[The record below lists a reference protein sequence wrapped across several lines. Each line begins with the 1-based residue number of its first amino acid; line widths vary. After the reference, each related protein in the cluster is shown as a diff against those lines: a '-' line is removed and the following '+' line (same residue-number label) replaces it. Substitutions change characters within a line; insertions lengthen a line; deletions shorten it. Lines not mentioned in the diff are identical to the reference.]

1 MKTNQTFSVHIW
13 LRKPKDGGKIDAPIY
28 ARVTVNGKRSEISL
42 IRKAIIAD
50 WDVERGRSR
59 GTKQETRMLN
69 RYIDQAYSRLFEC
82 YQDLRMENKLVTAQA
97 IKARFLGEDE
107 QHHSLLALVDY
118 HNTQMT
124 ETLRWG
130 TLKNYFTTQRYIK
143 EFVFKEYKSVD
154 IYLHQLSYKFIIDFE
169 RFLRKYKP
177 RDHHKPMGNNTVMKH
192 IERLR
197 KIISLG
203 HRIEWID
210 KDPFI
215 QYKAKYDKVERGF
228 LTKLELQRLE
238 DKEFKIERLQLVKD
252 LFVFSCYTGL
262 SYIDMMQLTKL
273 NLVRGMDG
281 EYWLNTM
288 RQKTNTTVK
297 IPILAKAQK
306 LILKYKKNP
315 RALEKGTLFPVIS
328 NQKLNAYLKEIAD
341 ICEIEKNMTFHMAR
355 HTFAT
360 TVTLT
365 NGVPI
370 ETVSKLL
377 GHSKI
382 TTTQIYAKIIE
393 RKVGDDMKKL
403 SDYFMEEE
411 KKNED
416 KDTGS

>member
-1 MKTNQTFSVHIW
+1 MKTTSTFSILFW
-13 LRKPKDGGKIDAPIY
+13 LNSARMKNEKGLIY
-28 ARVTVNGKRSEISL
+28 ARITVNGIRAVISVKRKIV
-42 IRKAIIAD
+42 IAD
-50 WDVERGRSR
+50 WDPIKNRAK
-59 GTKQETRMLN
+59 GTKQEARLLN
-69 RYIDQAYSRLFEC
+69 RYLDQVYSGLFES
-82 YQDLRMENKLVTAQA
+82 YQELRIENKLITAQA
-97 IKARFLGEDE
+97 VKSRYLGEDQ
-107 QHHSLLALVDY
+107 QHQSLLTLVEY

-143 EFVFKEYKSVD
+143 EFIESQFKTSD

-169 RFLRKYKP
+169 RFLRKYVPKT
-177 RDHHKPMGNNTVMKH
+177 HHKSMGNNTVMKH

-228 LTKLELQRLE
+228 LTKFELQCLE
-238 DKEFKIERLQLVKD
+238 EKEFDTDRLQVVKD

-262 SYIDMMQLTKL
+262 SYIDMMMLTKL

-281 EYWLNTM
+281 EYWINTI
-288 RQKTNTTVK
+288 RQKTSTTVK
-297 IPILAKAQK
+297 IPILEKAAK
-306 LILKYKKNP
+306 LLFKYRKHP
-315 RALEKGTLFPVIS
+315 RALENGTLFPIIS
-328 NQKLNAYLKEIAD
+328 NQKMNAYLKEIAE

-403 SDYFMEEE
+403 SDYLAEEE
-411 KKNED
+411 KKKED
-416 KDTGS
+416 KGTG

>member
-1 MKTNQTFSVHIW
+1 MKTTSTFSILFW
-13 LRKPKDGGKIDAPIY
+13 LNSARMKNEKGLIY
-28 ARVTVNGKRSEISL
+28 ARITVNGIRAVISVKRKIV
-42 IRKAIIAD
+42 IAD
-50 WDVERGRSR
+50 WDPVKNRAR
-59 GTKQETRMLN
+59 GTKQEARLLN
-69 RYIDQAYSRLFEC
+69 RYLDQVYSGLFES
-82 YQDLRMENKLVTAQA
+82 YQELRMENKLITAQA
-97 IKARFLGEDE
+97 VKSRYLGEDQ
-107 QHHSLLALVDY
+107 QHQSLLTLVEY

-143 EFVFKEYKSVD
+143 EFIESQFKTSD
-154 IYLHQLSYKFIIDFE
+154 IYLHQLSYKFVIDFE

-228 LTKLELQRLE
+228 LTKLELQRIE

-273 NLVRGMDG
+273 NVVRGMDG
-281 EYWLNTM
+281 EYWLNTI
-288 RQKTNTTVK
+288 RQKTNTRVK
-297 IPILAKAQK
+297 VPILEKAEK

-315 RALEKGTLFPVIS
+315 RVLEKGTLFPVIS
-328 NQKLNAYLKEIAD
+328 NQKVNAYLKEIAD

-403 SDYFMEEE
+403 SDYLAEEE

-416 KDTGS
+416 KETGS

>member
-1 MKTNQTFSVHIW
+1 MKTTSTFSILFW
-13 LRKPKDGGKIDAPIY
+13 LNSARMKNEKALIY
-28 ARVTVNGKRSEISL
+28 ARITVNGIRAVISL
-42 IRKAIIAD
+42 KRKITISE
-50 WDVERGRSR
+50 WDPAKNRAR
-59 GTKQETRMLN
+59 GTKQEARLLN
-69 RYIDQAYSRLFEC
+69 RYLDQVYSSLFES
-82 YQDLRMENKLVTAQA
+82 YQELRMENKLITAQA
-97 IKARFLGEDE
+97 VKSRYLGEDQ
-107 QHHSLLALVDY
+107 QHQSLLTLVEY

-143 EFVFKEYKSVD
+143 EFIESQFKTSD

-169 RFLRKYKP
+169 RFLRKYVPKT
-177 RDHHKPMGNNTVMKH
+177 HHKPMGNNTVMKH

-228 LTKLELQRLE
+228 LTKLELQRIE
-238 DKEFKIERLQLVKD
+238 EREFKTDRLQVVKD

-262 SYIDMMQLTKL
+262 SYIDMMMLTKL

-281 EYWLNTM
+281 EYWINTI
-288 RQKTNTTVK
+288 RQKTSTTVK
-297 IPILAKAQK
+297 IPVLEKAAK
-306 LILKYKKNP
+306 LLFKYKKHP

-328 NQKLNAYLKEIAD
+328 NQKMNTYLKEIAE
-341 ICEIEKNMTFHMAR
+341 ICEIDKNITFHMAR

-403 SDYFMEEE
+403 SEYFEEEE
-411 KKNED
+411 KRNED
-416 KDTGS
+416 KETGS

>member
-1 MKTNQTFSVHIW
+1 MKTTSTFSILFW
-13 LRKPKDGGKIDAPIY
+13 LNSARMKNEKGLIY
-28 ARVTVNGKRSEISL
+28 ARITVNGVRAVISL
-42 IRKAIIAD
+42 KRKIVISD
-50 WDVERGRSR
+50 WDPIKNRAR
-59 GTKQETRMLN
+59 GTKQEARLLN
-69 RYIDQAYSRLFEC
+69 RYLDQVYSGLFES
-82 YQDLRMENKLVTAQA
+82 YQDLRMENKLITARA
-97 IKARFLGEDE
+97 VKSRYLGEDQ
-107 QHHSLLALVDY
+107 QHQSLLTLVEY

-143 EFVFKEYKSVD
+143 EFIESQFKTSD

-169 RFLRKYKP
+169 RFLRKYVPKT
-177 RDHHKPMGNNTVMKH
+177 HHKRMGNNTVMKH

-228 LTKLELQRLE
+228 LTKLELQRIE
-238 DKEFKIERLQLVKD
+238 DWEFKTDRLQVVKD

-262 SYIDMMQLTKL
+262 SYIDMMMLTKL

-281 EYWLNTM
+281 EYWINTI
-288 RQKTNTTVK
+288 RQKTSTTVK
-297 IPILAKAQK
+297 IPILEKAAK
-306 LILKYKKNP
+306 LLFKYKKHP
-315 RALEKGTLFPVIS
+315 RALENGTLFPVIS
-328 NQKLNAYLKEIAD
+328 NQKMNAYLKEIAE

-403 SDYFMEEE
+403 SDYFAEEE
-411 KKNED
+411 KRNED
-416 KDTGS
+416 KETGS